1 MDPMSMYVELLGA
14 VLSDRRSGAMA
25 GLSLFDE
32 AVDCRARLI
41 RSKRQAG
48 ISAQHELAYEL
59 AYDRA
64 LVKLCAA
71 GGIDVDPG
79 RFSHPDQERTRLEQ
93 VLAGS
98 GVDLTPES

>member
-1 MDPMSMYVELLGA
+1 MSMYVELLAA
-14 VLSDRRSGAMA
+14 VLSDRPSGEMA
-25 GLSLFDE
+25 GLSLLDE

-41 RSKRQAG
+41 RSKKQAG
-48 ISAQHELAYEL
+48 VSAQQELAYEL
-59 AYDRA
+59 AYDSA

-79 RFSHPDQERTRLEQ
+79 WFSRPGQERTRLEQ

-98 GVDLTPES
+98 GVDLTNAR